1 MSGDEATDVT
11 QTLAGGRSAAV
22 AERPRRAHLVGIAGA
37 GMSSLA
43 RLLLDWGWTL
53 SGSDCALSGTAD
65 LAARGVALHEG
76 HAGAYLPD
84 DADLVVRS
92 DAIGDDNPELASAAA
107 RDIPIH
113 SYFEMLA
120 SLGRGRWTLA
130 VAGTHGKSTTTAMAT
145 EIFVRAGLDPTAIYG
160 ATPIG
165 RQSGARVGRS
175 RWMLVEA
182 CEYRANF
189 LKLRPQS
196 AVVLGIEPDHLDYY
210 GSVEAVQAAFARFV
224 ARVPAGGLVL
234 VRHECA
240 AARNAS
246 AGAAGWVETFGLDP
260 RAGYAARDLRP
271 RAGRYAFELVRHG
284 DCLGQIRL
292 QVPGRHQV
300 LNALAAAAL
309 ALEHQAGMSDVV
321 GALEAFR
328 GLRRRLEVR
337 GVWRGVDLVDDYA
350 HHPTEVAATLATIRE
365 MYPQRRVWCVFQPH
379 QAWRTANFL
388 DDFAAS
394 LQNTDQLLV
403 AEIFR
408 AREPPPRPG
417 EVTAALLAAKAAARG
432 VEVMGEHEPQAIAR
446 RLRERLVA
454 GDVLVTIGAGDIGK
468 IHSYLDPRGFQ

>member
-1 MSGDEATDVT
+1 MADEEATGMT
-11 QTLAGGRSAAV
+11 QTLAGGSAAAV
-22 AERPRRAHLVGIAGA
+22 AERPRRAHLVGIAGS

-43 RLLLDWGWTL
+43 RLLSDWGWTL
-53 SGSDCALSGTAD
+53 SGSDCALAGTAD

-76 HAGAYLPD
+76 HAHDYLPD
-84 DADLVVRS
+84 DVDLVVCS
-92 DAIGDDNPELASAAA
+92 DAIGADNPELSSAAA
-107 RDIPIH
+107 RGIPIR

-120 SLGRGRWTLA
+120 SLGRGRRTLA
-130 VAGTHGKSTTTAMAT
+130 VAGTHGKSTATAMAA

-160 ATPIG
+160 ATPVG
-165 RQSGARVGRS
+165 RPSGARAGRS

-189 LKLRPQS
+189 LKLRPEA

-210 GSVEAVQAAFARFV
+210 GSREALQAAFARFV
-224 ARVPAGGLVL
+224 ALVPAGGLVL

-240 AARNAS
+240 ATRAVS
-246 AGAAGWVETFGLDP
+246 AAAAGRVETFGLDP
-260 RAGYAARDLRP
+260 RAGYTARNLRP

-284 DCLGQIRL
+284 DCLGEIRL

-309 ALEHQAGMSDVV
+309 ALEHRAAMADV
-321 GALEAFR
+321 AATLEAFR

-379 QAWRTANFL
+379 QACRTAHFL
-388 DDFAAS
+388 DEFAAS
-394 LQNTDQLLV
+394 LQNVDKLMV

-408 AREPPPRPG
+408 AREPQPRRG
-417 EVTAALLAAKAAARG
+417 EITAADLAAQAAAGG
-432 VEVMGEHEPQAIAR
+432 VEVMAAHEPRAIVR
-446 RLRERLVA
+446 RLRDRLA
-454 GDVLVTIGAGDIGK
+454 EGDVLVTMGAGDIGG
-468 IHSYLDPRGFQ
+468 IHAQLKGRSI